1 MSVWLNQHRD
11 ALGSALRR
19 LMSAPLNT
27 VLSLLAIGIALA
39 LPACGQMLMSNVLQ
53 LARTATSSP
62 QISVFMKLDADHNVV
77 SRTEEQLK
85 KYPGV
90 NSVKFTTSEQTL
102 TRMKMSEGLGDVI
115 AALQKNPFPDTF
127 VVTPDDDRPDAM
139 EGLANAL
146 RRLPAVEHVQLDSA
160 WAKRLEALLR
170 LGRTGVNLLAAFLGV
185 GLVAITFN
193 TIRLQVLTHQ
203 AEVEISRLLGAT
215 DRFIARPFYYFGLLQ
230 GLSGGL
236 VAWLIVFVAA
246 ATLRG
251 PVGEL
256 ANLYGVGF
264 GLVSLGTSD
273 TLLLLGLAALLGW
286 VGAALSV
293 HQHMRGT

>member
-27 VLSLLAIGIALA
+27 LLSLLAIGIALA

-53 LARTATSSP
+53 LARTTTSSP
-62 QISVFMKLDADHNVV
+62 QISVFMKLGTDRNAV

-90 NSVKFTTSEQTL
+90 NSVKLTTSEQTL
-102 TRMKMSEGLGDVI
+102 TRMKTSEGLGDVI
-115 AALQKNPFPDTF
+115 AALQKNPFPDAF

-264 GLVSLGTSD
+264 GLVSLGTRD

-293 HQHMRGT
+293 RQHMRGT